1 MFCLQKSS
9 YKSSKWHNHNRTC
22 CVWKESACVNSQ
34 KNKKNIFFH
43 FSGEDHDEELNL
55 ILQQLGVKLS
65 FTECITYLFSSKR
78 TIKPF
83 LILNS
88 LFLLVRARCIFNFSQ
103 WIYTKRRRLT
113 NHRSW
118 KDNSSSSTI
127 GLTFREVRHWLLLSW
142 GKNDSTQGLVKGAK
156 LFWLAGEMS

>member
-9 YKSSKWHNHNRTC
+9 YKSSKWHYHNRTC
-22 CVWKESACVNSQ
+22 CVWKESACFNWQ
-34 KNKKNIFFH
+34 KNQKIFYFN

-88 LFLLVRARCIFNFSQ
+88 LFLLVRARYIFTFCQ
-103 WIYTKRRRLT
+103 WI
-113 NHRSW
+113 
-118 KDNSSSSTI
+118 
-127 GLTFREVRHWLLLSW
+127 FRKEDDWPITGPEKTTHQAQLSVLLS
-142 GKNDSTQGLVKGAK
+142 GKFAIDYYSVEVGILQKPQQH
-156 LFWLAGEMS
+156 